1 MSNPKNDAQSSE
13 TQYLNDYLVEN
24 HSGEGVR
31 DSSKRIAS
39 IDFVKG
45 LAMIFII
52 LAHSAFA
59 WLDMDWRYL
68 YGLVFAFLD
77 ILGPTLFVFLSA
89 LSVVFSIKRKKDS
102 VSDKSIRNR
111 VFMRGFVIIIIGI
124 LFNPL
129 SLQTSGVAYP
139 FPFNLWGWNVLM
151 FIGFSQILSYYSL
164 KFSKLTRAIVGV
176 LIIFASPFLRELLY
190 VFKDDNVG
198 IWILHFIITSPLPQ
212 VPLLPFLSTCFLSTI
227 FGELLYEAMI
237 AGTVEAYRKLFK
249 TFMRWGAL
257 LVIIGLAIGLR
268 FINIAPD
275 DKMICIPFFSNYVVK
290 SEYLHIDLLRIAN
303 QQEGLPPWLRT
314 EFPGMFDYMVRGT
327 APNMLYN
334 LGAALLII
342 GVSFY
347 FIDIKKKNNDAIKT
361 VNFYGKTSLSLFLIQ
376 YLFLPLYLGSF
387 SIMFYPMMFCGY
399 VAFLGFLMYIWLNYF
414 DGVGSP
420 EWLMTQLGKRGK
432 KPK

>member
-1 MSNPKNDAQSSE
+1 MSNLKNDAQSSE
-13 TQYLNDYLVEN
+13 TQYLNDYLTEN
-24 HSGEGVR
+24 HSSEGVR
-31 DSSKRIAS
+31 ESSKRIAS

-52 LAHSAFA
+52 LAHAAFA
-59 WLDMDWRYL
+59 WFDSDWRYI

-89 LSVVFSIKRKKDS
+89 LSVVFSIKRKRNS
-102 VSDKSIRNR
+102 ASDKSIRNR

-139 FPFNLWGWNVLM
+139 FPLNLWGWNVLM

-164 KFSKLTRAIVGV
+164 KYSKFTRAVLGV
-176 LIIFASPFLRELLY
+176 FIIFVSPFLREIVY

-237 AGTVEAYRKLFK
+237 AGTAEAYKKLFK

-257 LVIIGLAIGLR
+257 LVIIGLALGLR
-268 FINIAPD
+268 FINVAPD
-275 DKMICIPFFSNYVVK
+275 DNTICIPFLSNYVVK

-303 QQEGLPPWLRT
+303 QQEGLPIWLRT
-314 EFPGMFDYMVRGT
+314 VFPGMFDYMVRGT

-347 FIDIKKKNNDAIKT
+347 YIDIKKKNNDAIKT

-387 SIMFYPMMFCGY
+387 SIMFYPMMFAGY
-399 VAFLGFLMYIWLNYF
+399 VAFLGFLMYIWLKFFN
-414 DGVGSP
+414 GVGSP

-432 KPK
+432 KS

>member
-1 MSNPKNDAQSSE
+1 MSNAKNDIQSSE
-13 TQYLNDYLVEN
+13 TQYLNNYFEEN
-24 HSGEGVR
+24 LSGKGVR
-31 DSSKRIAS
+31 DSKKRIAS

-52 LAHSAFA
+52 LAHAAFA
-59 WLDMDWRYL
+59 WFDSDWRYI

-89 LSVVFSIKRKKDS
+89 LSVVFSIKRKKDT

-139 FPFNLWGWNVLM
+139 FPLNLWGWNVLM

-164 KFSKLTRAIVGV
+164 RFSKFTRAVTGV
-176 LIIFASPFLRELLY
+176 FIIFISPFIRELLY
-190 VFKDDNVG
+190 AFKDDNVG

-212 VPLLPFLSTCFLSTI
+212 VPILPFLSTCFLSTI

-237 AGTVEAYRKLFK
+237 SGTTEAYKKLFK
-249 TFMRWGAL
+249 TFMRWGGV
-257 LVIIGLAIGLR
+257 LVIIGLATGLR
-268 FINIAPD
+268 LINVAPD
-275 DKMICIPFFSNYVVK
+275 DNYIYIPFLSNYVVK

-303 QQEGLPPWLRT
+303 QQEGLPVQLRT
-314 EFPGMFDYMVRGT
+314 VFPGMFDFMVRGT
-327 APNMLYN
+327 ASNMLYS

-347 FIDIKKKNNDAIKT
+347 YIDIKKRNSDVIKM

-387 SIMFYPMMFCGY
+387 SIMFYPLMFCGY
-399 VAFLGFLMYIWLNYF
+399 AAFLGFLMYIWTKYF

-420 EWLMTQLGKRGK
+420 EWLMGQLGKRGK
-432 KPK
+432 KTE